1 MDMETILVIITI
13 IIFLIGL
20 FLGIFGII
28 MSKKTE
34 KKD

>member
-1 MDMETILVIITI
+1 MEAILVIITI